1 MSIKKLFGST
11 DKVKNYLSDTT
22 EKEAFIDAESARN
35 VEAIKIK
42 QDTFVPQVDYSKP
55 ENFAKYGSAYLYY
68 KSAIERIHDYYPYDG
83 SDAEINEFQNGL
95 LDIEKYIFDDL
106 YPRTTGYAIISEA
119 DGGGWG
125 SLDGSQRQGYGLPST
140 LEYITLYGG
149 PNTSSYTNLADAFPN
164 PHDSKTRY
172 SNIYDTSIYQTE
184 GLPTDYAS
192 GSRESNLKTDFDNG
206 VTVEFWLKTGSLV
219 RTLTDKQVIFDM
231 WNNAASGTADY
242 GRITIELSSSIPL
255 GADAGTTSPLVLTV
269 QSGASGLYTSSLGLG
284 LSASSFSDWAH
295 YAIVLQ
301 NTGSTFLTKLY
312 VDGVLN
318 QATASSTTLNEINS
332 KDMMA
337 RIGALLTSSV
347 LVPAVPGAASASAG
361 AGKLSGSIDEFRFWK
376 VARDANQIA
385 RYYFDQ
391 VAGGANTDI
400 SNTTLGVYYKFNE
413 GITLTSSTDSTVL
426 DYSGRISNG
435 VWTGYNSNSR
445 NTGSAIVSA
454 SAASTEYRDPII
466 YSYHNDVENLK
477 SDLLNSGSGH
487 DAGNNN
493 MFVNLAPSWVIEEQD
508 DKLSDLRKVSH
519 IAGAYFDKL
528 SLQIDALPSFKST
541 TYTSASYAPLPFAK
555 HLPQSLGLYMPEL
568 FIDSSV
574 MEKFLNR
581 DQKTLF
587 ESDLNET
594 KNLIYLNLYNN
605 LANIYKSKGTEKSI
619 RNVLRCFNLDDRL
632 IRLNVYSD
640 NQTYKMENNLK
651 QTQIT
656 NKYINFNHTGNVS
669 AVVYSFSSSANP
681 DALQYITG
689 SGINAYRKAFET
701 KYGYTVEADITFPS
715 YNNVV
720 DPVNRPQTASLFG
733 AYRATTGAAATNDT
747 TFRSDEDQANFQV
760 YAIRTRPDSTDA
772 YFQISSSVAPYSI
785 PKLTSSVFFD
795 VYDNEDWN
803 ISVRIKPSN
812 YPLTDNVTGS
822 WVSHN
827 STVYDYDIIFSG
839 YNTSL
844 GAIKDSFTVTASLSK
859 ETATSASASPKKL
872 YAGARKTNITGAILN
887 STDVLFSGLR
897 YWTKYLED
905 GVLKQH
911 AVDPENVGI
920 SGSYQNLSALDS
932 NNTGYDM
939 INRNTLA
946 LQWNF
951 SGVTGSDSGGNFEVK
966 DISSGSLTE
975 RNEFGWLGRTTGYQ
989 YMGRGDGF
997 EASTADV
1004 VEKRLTN
1011 TFKFV
1016 DPERPVSSD
1025 MIQILS
1031 DDDTVFRPSQN
1042 VPSYFYVVEKSM
1054 YNAISEEMLTFFA
1067 GAIDFN
1073 NVIGEPI
1080 NRYRGRYKAMEKL
1093 RESFFRRVTTVSD
1106 VEKFVTYYKWFDDA
1120 LSEIISQLVPA
1131 SSEFVPDVLNTI
1143 ESHVLERNKY
1153 KSLFPTIEKKE
1164 STEGPAMGINEL
1176 TYNWRLGHRP
1186 LSNKENTNSRW
1197 WNERADREHNSI
1209 ISSGDTNINIQR
1221 ERQRRI
1227 IINNNNQTAST
1238 LVTRDK
1244 VAYTGSTYALRR
1256 LAKPYKLQAIRT
1268 QVYKGGVNF
1277 TDNKNIHF
1285 TYNALYPAGPFHLTG
1300 ASSTTKVPENV
1311 LVFFADEIVPLKDS
1325 VDVTVPH
1332 ELQKI
1337 KRYFKVVHGREYEDG
1352 IGYSNVKSSYVLP
1365 FNIMSSSVTTG
1376 FNSEVSGNITGGIEI
1391 TNLHNDVYG
1400 PDMEV
1405 PMQGAFTN
1413 FAVGGHQ
1420 SRHIRINTG
1429 SDDHTSRPEAWK
1441 LLLGTIT
1448 GSTPDVTG
1456 ALGMVGADYPYPIT
1470 SDYPATG
1477 SEKAVFYRG
1486 FVAKRP
1492 VNIRNI
1498 QSTTA
1503 SVLGNYDKNWQVVQ
1517 TVGAFQNPRHFID
1530 SQPTL
1535 PSEITQTYLSSSQ
1548 ARSLLDIHRTDQGH
1562 TQPVS
1567 EYSIGY
1573 LTGANN
1579 NTVIT
1584 CRFRAPGGIEIQT
1597 PGYGDIRSAEFSA
1610 YNSLNHRN
1618 STVIKRS
1625 QGPSGSISEAT
1636 GAGTTGI
1643 RVYDIH
1649 GKDYGLLSHL
1659 SRHSARFGRD
1669 SIFVTAPGTTY
1680 AELPAFHKVQ
1690 RNNLF
1695 VPEVNV
1701 VDSISTGSQFDNFFV
1716 QHQIP
1721 RSDRQYA
1728 WVTRSLATGS
1738 NDMRYYGYAPTQGI
1752 QKGQYSS
1759 STGLSAFFNFVSGSD
1774 VHGTT
1779 FTQLYQ
1785 PLANLNIMTVDAV
1798 DESPTTA
1805 NLLGFSSTAS
1815 NQSYVNTTL
1824 VTKLGMLT
1832 QIAKE
1837 TSYFNMLM
1845 ARRQANFGWS
1855 WNGARNNDHPIL
1867 VKQRR
1872 NNALVIANSPVSASR
1887 MSPLSSRGRP
1897 IYINISIDGAPAT
1910 IKSTYGNSNIYFSDT
1925 SVDNIQYP
1933 DTPVEPTAFDQMV
1946 ELTKANTK
1954 YALNW
1959 VYYSEGIFPSLSR
1972 EYVSSSQE
1980 RTGYNNKF
1988 WRGNT
1993 TDRVSVGATFDN
2005 SYSVTVSQSCWP
2017 LEAQTDFITRTG
2029 AIAIDNAGT
2038 PFDQLTRKGKAG
2050 ELQNNYFM
2058 VASGAQGVAAGAV
2071 VALKNTYPGALYSRK
2086 HLLSS
2091 PRSVVS
2097 PNGVRVAETASLV
2110 ISDTID
2116 VYAGEAKWE
2125 ADTQAGIV
2133 VKNDT
2138 TSLFES
2144 SASAPW
2150 FNEYSDFKADLKI
2163 MAKDYAIV
2171 PEFRIS
2177 EHVEDYIKYG
2187 LFNKN
2192 KLDTFE
2198 IVGTGIDSAANS
2210 FYKDYTNSEFMSNF
2224 AKVQN
2229 DVSLNTKEIKLVVNA
2244 VIRFNPYKGFYPAQR
2259 TLDLMHQFSRSYA
2272 NGFAANGIAGIV
2284 QKRDGTVR
2292 PLLQTMF
2299 SPGIIYNSI
2308 KAGIAVDYPLATDG
2322 TKISRDWFGSAFDT
2336 DNWMLTTGNTGSAT
2350 PGEGYN
2356 GGQYWDLRV
2365 PFEAAIEPEKYL
2377 AGLEFF
2383 DVEPHP
2389 SAALNV
2395 TSSWIPQSQDSIY
2408 SLMANN
2414 FFGEV
2419 ASFFLKDQNYTRLE
2433 SGVVTDDLQFE
2444 TGSVYGARLKI
2455 RRSTQGPRT
2464 YEFESGSN
2472 GKNDAYTNFGGRI
2485 YDGTNFGTASFPLP
2499 QDPRQNVDF
2508 KETFTMYSRP
2518 SAFGPPIAGRPTG
2531 SHAVS
2536 PVTHNTF
2543 PLDGINGFNWA
2554 YTPPYYHGE
2563 SWVDFVFRP
2572 QSGKAYDLEQIL
2584 AETKVVCW
2592 RADPGI
2598 SASNAPAGGP
2608 GPAVA
2613 FGTQIIRTFSSS
2625 ATYPGVGDLI
2635 YDGNNINHNAMQL
2648 TSSLNYFGVER
2659 VTRQKQD
2666 KFGNEISSENETVG
2680 KKWVIQPKWETP
2692 MLNFNDEGIHPI
2704 TNAAD
2709 NLTLPLYGS
2718 ESVPRGMWHQFGVV
2732 PESAD
2737 KGIFLEIGDVPT
2749 NWLKSHYSV
2758 ITDNSAY
2765 NDNDASTNGASTYEE
2780 MQSLSKIVDFNSNN
2794 SKVRLGEL
2802 KEKLTISEAIVAIPY
2817 IVESVVSSDEVS
2829 GEESMQRKKFIN
2841 IPRERIDSALNDAIG
2856 SAQGDS
2862 LDAAGES
2869 IRKLVQKMQRYVL
2882 PPQFDFLSTP
2892 ELEPIAM
2899 YIFEFNYSLDK
2910 DDLSYI
2916 WQNLAPREYQK
2927 ITMTAETIAHN
2938 LGDNELL
2945 SADNLMNN
2953 DNMRW
2958 MVFKIKQRA
2967 QTDYTSLMIPQVGQA
2982 SNGDLFNFDS
2992 TSNGYKVGFNW
3003 PYDYLSFVELIK
3015 VDAEVL
3021 YGDSEEETEST

>member
-11 DKVKNYLSDTT
+11 DKGNNYLSDTT
-22 EKEAFIDAESARN
+22 EKEAFTDAESGRN
-35 VEAIKIK
+35 IAAIKTK
-42 QDTFVPQVDYSKP
+42 QEAFVPQIDYSKP

-68 KSAIERIHDYYPYDG
+68 KSAVERIHDYYPYDG
-83 SDAEINEFQNGL
+83 SDAEINEFYNGL

-106 YPRTTGYAIISEA
+106 YPRTTGYATVSEA

-125 SLDGSQRQGYGLPST
+125 TLDGSQAEGYGLPST

-184 GLPTDYAS
+184 GLPTDYAT
-192 GSRESNLKTDFDNG
+192 GSRTSNLKADFDNG
-206 VTVEFWLKTGSLV
+206 ITVEFWLKTGSLASA
-219 RTLTDKQVIFDM
+219 LTEKQVIFDM
-231 WNNAASGTADY
+231 WNNVASGSADY
-242 GRITIELSSSIPL
+242 GRLTIELSSGVPL
-255 GADAGTTSPLVLTV
+255 GSPAGTTSPLILTV
-269 QSGASGLYTSSLGLG
+269 QSGASSLYTSSLGLG

-295 YAIVLQ
+295 YSIVLQ

-312 VDGVLN
+312 VDGALN
-318 QATASSTTLNEINS
+318 QATASSTTFNEINP
-332 KDMMA
+332 KNMMG
-337 RIGALLTSSV
+337 RIGALLT
-347 LVPAVPGAASASAG
+347 ASDRREGPPTSLAG
-361 AGKLSGSIDEFRFWK
+361 AGKLSGSIDEFRYWK
-376 VARDANQIA
+376 IARNSNQIA
-385 RYYFDQ
+385 RHYLDQ
-391 VAGGANTDI
+391 VRGGANTDI
-400 SNTTLGVYYKFNE
+400 SNATLGVYYKFNE
-413 GITLTSSTDSTVL
+413 GITLTSSTDSIVL

-435 VWTGYNSNSR
+435 AWTGYSSNSR

-466 YSYHNDVENLK
+466 YSYHNDVQNLK

-487 DAGNNN
+487 DAANNN
-493 MFVNLAPSWVIEEQD
+493 MFVNLAPSWVIEEAD
-508 DKLSDLRKVSH
+508 DQLSDLRKISH

-528 SLQIDALPSFKST
+528 SLQIDALPSFKDT
-541 TYTSASYAPLPFAK
+541 AYTSASYAPVPFAK

-568 FIDSSV
+568 FVDSDV

-581 DQKTLF
+581 DQTTLF
-587 ESDLNET
+587 ESDLNEA

-605 LANIYKSKGTEKSI
+605 LVNIYKNKGTEKAIS
-619 RNVLRCFNLDDRL
+619 NVFRCFNLDDRL
-632 IRLNVYSD
+632 IRFNVYSD
-640 NQTYKMENNLK
+640 NQTFKMENNLK

-656 NKYINFNHTGNVS
+656 NKYINFNHTGNVN
-669 AVVYSFSSSANP
+669 AVVYSYSSSANP

-689 SGINAYRKAFET
+689 SGINAHRKAFET

-715 YNNVV
+715 YNNII
-720 DPVNRPQTASLFG
+720 DPVSRPQTASLFG

-760 YAIRTRPDSTDA
+760 YAIRTRPDSKDV
-772 YFQISSSVAPYSI
+772 YFQLSSSASPYSI

-795 VYDNEDWN
+795 VYNNEDWN
-803 ISVRIKPSN
+803 ISVRLKPSN

-822 WVSHN
+822 WISEAGAAAY
-827 STVYDYDIIFSG
+827 TYDIIFSG
-839 YNTSL
+839 YNNSL
-844 GAIKDSFTVTASLSK
+844 GTIKDSFKVTASLSM
-859 ETATSASASPKKL
+859 ETGDSGSAAPKKL
-872 YAGARKTNITGAILN
+872 YVGARKTNITGAILN
-887 STDVLFSGLR
+887 SADVLFSGLR
-897 YWTKYLED
+897 YWTKFAED
-905 GVLKQH
+905 NVLKQH
-911 AVDPENVGI
+911 AVDSENVGI
-920 SGSYQNLSALDS
+920 SGSYQNLSALDT
-932 NNTGYDM
+932 NNAGYDM
-939 INRNTLA
+939 LNRNTLA
-946 LQWNF
+946 LHWNF

-997 EASTADV
+997 ETSTADV

-1011 TFKFV
+1011 AFKFV

-1031 DDDTVFRPSQN
+1031 DDDKVFRPSQN
-1042 VPSYFYVVEKSM
+1042 VPSFFYVIEKSM

-1067 GAIDFN
+1067 GAVDFN
-1073 NVIGEPI
+1073 NIIGEPV
-1080 NRYRGRYKAMEKL
+1080 NRYRSNYKSMEKL
-1093 RESFFRRVTTVSD
+1093 REAFFRRVTTVSD

-1120 LSEIISQLVPA
+1120 LSEIIAQLVPA

-1153 KSLFPTIEKKE
+1153 RSLFPTIEKRE
-1164 STEGPAMGINEL
+1164 STEAPAMGINKL
-1176 TYNWRLGHRP
+1176 TYNWRLGHHP
-1186 LSNKENTNSRW
+1186 VSNKENTNSRW
-1197 WNERADREHNSI
+1197 WNERADREHNTV
-1209 ISSGDTNINIQR
+1209 ISSGDTDINIQR
-1221 ERQRRI
+1221 ERQRRV
-1227 IINNNNQTAST
+1227 IINHSNQTAST
-1238 LVTRDK
+1238 LVTTNK
-1244 VAYTGSTYALRR
+1244 TVYTGSTYALRKLATPYR
-1256 LAKPYKLQAIRT
+1256 LKAFRS

-1285 TYNALYPAGPFHLTG
+1285 TYNALYPDGPIFLTG
-1300 ASSTTKVPENV
+1300 SESVPENI
-1311 LVFFADEIVPLKDS
+1311 LVFFAKDLVPLKDS
-1325 VDVTVPH
+1325 VDVTTPH
-1332 ELQKI
+1332 ELMKT
-1337 KRYFKVVHGREYEDG
+1337 KRVFKVNHGRDWEG
-1352 IGYSNVKSSYVLP
+1352 GLGYSNVKSSYALP

-1376 FNSEVSGNITGGIEI
+1376 YNKEVSSSITGGIEI

-1400 PDMEV
+1400 PNMEV
-1405 PMQGAFTN
+1405 PMQGPFTN

-1420 SRHIRINTG
+1420 SRHVALNTG
-1429 SDDHTSRPEAWK
+1429 SDDYTNRPEAWK
-1441 LLLGTIT
+1441 LLLGTVT

-1456 ALGMVGADYPYPIT
+1456 ALGMVGADYPWPDT
-1470 SDYPATG
+1470 TNPVG
-1477 SEKAVFYRG
+1477 QRAVYYRG
-1486 FVAKRP
+1486 FVSKRP
-1492 VNIRNI
+1492 LNVANI
-1498 QSTTA
+1498 QSTTS
-1503 SVLGNYDKNWQVVQ
+1503 SVLGNYDKNWQVVHS
-1517 TVGAFQNPRHFID
+1517 VGAFSKPRHFVD
-1530 SQPTL
+1530 NQPSL
-1535 PSEITQTYLSSSQ
+1535 PSEVVQDHMSSSQ
-1548 ARSLLDIHRTDQGH
+1548 ARSIMDIHRTDQGH
-1562 TQPVS
+1562 FKFVS
-1567 EYSIGY
+1567 EYSVDY
-1573 LTGANN
+1573 LTGTNN
-1579 NTVIT
+1579 KSIIT
-1584 CRFRAPGGIEIQT
+1584 GRFRAPGGIEIET
-1597 PGYGDIRSAEFSA
+1597 PGYGDIRSAEYSV

-1643 RVYDIH
+1643 RVHDIH

-1669 SIFVTAPGTTY
+1669 SIFVTNPGSSSI
-1680 AELPAFHKVQ
+1680 ELPSFHKVQ
-1690 RNNLF
+1690 RNTLL
-1695 VPEVNV
+1695 VPKENAATALL
-1701 VDSISTGSQFDNFFV
+1701 TGSQNDNFFV

-1738 NDMRYYGYAPTQGI
+1738 GDMRYYGYAPIQGI
-1752 QKGQYSS
+1752 QEGQYSS

-1774 VHGTT
+1774 VRGTT
-1779 FTQLYQ
+1779 FAQLYQ
-1785 PLANLNIMTVDAV
+1785 PMANLNIMTVDAV
-1798 DESPTTA
+1798 DENPTTA
-1805 NLLGFSSTAS
+1805 NLLGYSSTAS
-1815 NQSYVNTTL
+1815 NTSYVNVDL
-1824 VTKLGMLT
+1824 LSKLGMGL
-1832 QIAKE
+1832 QIAKQ

-1855 WNGARNNDHPIL
+1855 WNSARNGDHPIL

-1872 NNALVIANSPVSASR
+1872 SNALVIAASPASASR
-1887 MSPLSSRGRP
+1887 MSPFSSRGRP
-1897 IYINISIDGAPAT
+1897 IYINIDINGEPLT
-1910 IKSTYGNSNIYFSDT
+1910 IKATYGNSNIYFSDT
-1925 SVDNIQYP
+1925 AVDNQQYP
-1933 DTPVEPTAFDQMV
+1933 TPAVEPTAFDQMV
-1946 ELTKANTK
+1946 ELTKTNSR
-1954 YALNW
+1954 YSMNW
-1959 VYYSEGIFPSLSR
+1959 VHYSEGLFPSLSR
-1972 EYVSSSQE
+1972 EGVSSSME
-1980 RTGYNNKF
+1980 RIGYDNKF
-1988 WRGNT
+1988 WRGNN
-1993 TDRVSVGATFDN
+1993 TDRVSVGAEFNN
-2005 SYSVTVSQSCWP
+2005 SFSVKVSQSCWP
-2017 LEAQTDFITRTG
+2017 LEAQADFTTRTG
-2029 AIAIDNAGT
+2029 AIAIDDAGA
-2038 PFDQLTRKGKAG
+2038 PFNQLIRKGKSG
-2050 ELQNNYFM
+2050 ELQNNYLM
-2058 VASGAQGVAAGAV
+2058 VASGAQGVSAGAV
-2071 VALKNTYPGALYSRK
+2071 VALKNIYASAMYSRK
-2086 HLLSS
+2086 HLLSA
-2091 PRSVVS
+2091 PKSVVS
-2097 PNGVRVAETASLV
+2097 PNGVRVAETGSLTGTFTQ
-2110 ISDTID
+2110 IID
-2116 VYAGEAKWE
+2116 IYAGEAKWE

-2133 VKNDT
+2133 VKSGS
-2138 TSLFES
+2138 TSLFEN

-2150 FNEYSDFKADLKI
+2150 FSEYSDFKTDLKI
-2163 MAKDYAIV
+2163 MAKDYAVV

-2187 LFNKN
+2187 LFNRN
-2192 KLDTFE
+2192 KFDTFE
-2198 IVGTGIDSAANS
+2198 IVGTGIDSTTSS
-2210 FYKDYTNSEFMSNF
+2210 FYKDYTNSEFMSSF
-2224 AKVQN
+2224 AKVQT
-2229 DVSLNTKEIKLVVNA
+2229 DTSLNVKEIKLVVSA
-2244 VIRFNPYKGFYPAQR
+2244 AIRLNPYKGFYPAQR
-2259 TLDLMHQFSRSYA
+2259 TLDLMQQFSRSYA
-2272 NGFAANGIAGIV
+2272 NGFAANGVSGIV
-2284 QKRDGTVR
+2284 QKRDGTIR

-2308 KAGIAVDYPLATDG
+2308 KAGIAVDYPLVTDG
-2322 TKISRDWFGSAFDT
+2322 TKISRKYYGSSFDT
-2336 DNWMLTTGNTGSAT
+2336 NNWLLTTGNTGSAT

-2356 GGQYWDLRV
+2356 GGQYWDLRI

-2383 DVEPHP
+2383 DTEPHP
-2389 SAALNV
+2389 SASLTV
-2395 TSSWIPQSQDSIY
+2395 TASWIPQSQDNIY

-2419 ASFFLKDQNYTRLE
+2419 ASFFLKGQHYTRLE
-2433 SGVVTDDLQFE
+2433 SGIVTDDLQFE
-2444 TGSVYGARLKI
+2444 TGSTYGARLKI

-2472 GKNDAYTNFGGRI
+2472 GGNEAYTNFGGRI

-2499 QDPRQNVDF
+2499 QDPRQNINF

-2518 SAFGPPIAGRPTG
+2518 SAFGPPIAGRPSG
-2531 SHAVS
+2531 SHAAALVTLKTH
-2536 PVTHNTF
+2536 PV
-2543 PLDGINGFNWA
+2543 DGLAGFNWA

-2592 RADPGI
+2592 RADAGI
-2598 SASNAPAGGP
+2598 SASNAPGG
-2608 GPAVA
+2608 ASA
-2613 FGTQIIRTFSSS
+2613 FGTQLIRTFSSS

-2635 YDGNNINHNAMQL
+2635 YDGNNINDNAMQL

-2659 VTRQKQD
+2659 VTRQRQD

-2680 KKWVIQPKWETP
+2680 KKWIIQPKWETP

-2704 TNAAD
+2704 TNASD
-2709 NLTLPLYGS
+2709 NLTLPLFGS
-2718 ESVPRGMWHQFGVV
+2718 ESVPRGMWHQFGVI

-2737 KGIFLEIGDVPT
+2737 KGIFLEIGDIPT
-2749 NWLKSHYSV
+2749 NWLKNHYSV

-2765 NDNDASTNGASTYEE
+2765 NDSDASTNGASTYEK

-2802 KEKLTISEAIVAIPY
+2802 KEKLTINEAIVAIPY
-2817 IVESVVSSDEVS
+2817 IVEAPASSETVS
-2829 GEESMQRKKFIN
+2829 GEEAMQRKKFVN
-2841 IPRERIDSALNDAIG
+2841 IPRERIDSALNSAVG

-2882 PPQFDFLSTP
+2882 PPQFDFLSTS

-2899 YIFEFNYSLDK
+2899 YIFEFSYSLDK

-2945 SADNLMNN
+2945 SADNLMNS

-2958 MVFKIKQRA
+2958 MVFKVKQRA
-2967 QTDYTSLMIPQVGQA
+2967 QTDYTNLMVPQVGQA
-2982 SNGDLFNFDS
+2982 SNGDLFSFGD
-2992 TSNGYKVGFNW
+2992 TSNGYNVGFNW

-3021 YGDSEEETEST
+3021 YSDMTGSA